1 MKNTELSLNEKI
13 SITTKTLASG
23 NCQVK
28 FFVEDDKK
36 PQYGYLLVSEPKP
49 VGDIIAEIKQRMEH
63 RKDAGMNM
71 NPYSSAG
78 PMVEDHNFYLF
89 SA

>member
-1 MKNTELSLNEKI
+1 MENAEKI

-28 FFVEDDKK
+28 FFVEDQQK
-36 PQYGYLLVSEPKP
+36 PQYGYLLVTEPKP
-49 VGDIIAEIKQRMEH
+49 VGDIIEEIKMRLEQRRQEE
-63 RKDAGMNM
+63 RNINPFFPVAPAAG
-71 NPYSSAG
+71 
-78 PMVEDHNFYLF
+78 DHDFYLF

>member
-1 MKNTELSLNEKI
+1 METSEKI

-28 FFVEDDKK
+28 FFIEDEVK
-36 PQYGYLLVSEPKP
+36 PQYGYLLVNGPKP
-49 VGDIIAEIKQRMEH
+49 VGEIIEEIKLRMMR
-63 RKDAGMNM
+63 RKEAAMNL
-71 NPYSSAG
+71 NPFFPIPPA
-78 PMVEDHNFYLF
+78 PEDHNFYLY

>member
-1 MKNTELSLNEKI
+1 METGEKI

-28 FFVEDDKK
+28 FYVEDEHK
-36 PQYGYLLVSEPKP
+36 PQYGYLLVTEPKP
-49 VGDIIAEIKQRMEH
+49 VGAIIDEIKNRLERRRSEM
-63 RKDAGMNM
+63 MNL
-71 NPYSSAG
+71 NPFF
-78 PMVEDHNFYLF
+78 PVPPVEEDHKFYLF

>member
-1 MKNTELSLNEKI
+1 MEQAEKI

-28 FFVEDDKK
+28 FFVEDQQK
-36 PQYGYLLVSEPKP
+36 PQYGYLLVTEPKP
-49 VGDIIAEIKQRMEH
+49 VGDIIAEIKSRLEQRRMET
-63 RKDAGMNM
+63 RDLD
-71 NPYSSAG
+71 PFFPVLPTSQ
-78 PMVEDHNFYLF
+78 ELDFYLY

>member
-1 MKNTELSLNEKI
+1 METINNISVTKKELP
-13 SITTKTLASG
+13 SG

-28 FFVEDDKK
+28 FFIEDERR

-49 VGDIIAEIKQRMEH
+49 VGEIIAEIQERLEKRRM
-63 RKDAGMNM
+63 AFSGL
-71 NPYSSAG
+71 NPFSLKNN
-78 PMVEDHNFYLF
+78 VRDDHDFLLF

>member
-1 MKNTELSLNEKI
+1 METAEKI

-28 FFVEDDKK
+28 FFVEDEKQ
-36 PQYGYLLVSEPKP
+36 PQYGYLLVTEPKP
-49 VGDIIAEIKQRMEH
+49 VGDIIEEIKNRLEKRRMES
-63 RKDAGMNM
+63 MNL
-71 NPYSSAG
+71 NPFFPLA
-78 PMVEDHNFYLF
+78 PRAEDTNFYLF

>member
-1 MKNTELSLNEKI
+1 METQEKI

-28 FFVEDDKK
+28 FFVEDATH
-36 PQYGYLLVSEPKP
+36 PQYGYLLVTEPKP
-49 VGDIIAEIKQRMEH
+49 VGEIIDEIKNRLE
-63 RKDAGMNM
+63 RRREELMNL
-71 NPYSSAG
+71 NPFF
-78 PMVEDHNFYLF
+78 PIPPVEEDHKFYLF

>member
-1 MKNTELSLNEKI
+1 MENVEKI

-28 FFVEDDKK
+28 FFVEDQRK
-36 PQYGYLLVSEPKP
+36 PQYGYLLVTEPKP
-49 VGDIIAEIKQRMEH
+49 VGDIIEEIKSRLEQRRMETE
-63 RKDAGMNM
+63 NI
-71 NPYSSAG
+71 NPFFPLAPTSA
-78 PMVEDHNFYLF
+78 DHDFYLF

>member
-1 MKNTELSLNEKI
+1 MDTAEKI

-28 FFVEDDKK
+28 FFVEDESK
-36 PQYGYLLVSEPKP
+36 PQYGYLLVTEPKQI
-49 VGDIIAEIKQRMEH
+49 GEIIDEIKSRME
-63 RKDAGMNM
+63 RRRMSSLNL
-71 NPYSSAG
+71 NPFPPTST
-78 PMVEDHNFYLF
+78 PTEDHNFYLF

>member
-1 MKNTELSLNEKI
+1 MENQEKI

-28 FFVEDDKK
+28 FFIENEEK

-49 VGDIIAEIKQRMEH
+49 VGEIIDEIKQRMER
-63 RKDAGMNM
+63 RKSSTFSM
-71 NPYSSAG
+71 NPYLSI
-78 PMVEDHNFYLF
+78 PQVQEDHNFYLF

>member
-1 MKNTELSLNEKI
+1 METGEKI

-28 FFVEDDKK
+28 FYVEDEHK
-36 PQYGYLLVSEPKP
+36 PQYGYLLVTEPKP
-49 VGDIIAEIKQRMEH
+49 VGAIIDEIKNRLERRRNEM
-63 RKDAGMNM
+63 MNL
-71 NPYSSAG
+71 NPFF
-78 PMVEDHNFYLF
+78 PVPPVEEDHKFYLF

>member
-1 MKNTELSLNEKI
+1 MDMQEKI

-28 FFVEDDKK
+28 FFIEDEAK
-36 PQYGYLLVSEPKP
+36 PEYGYLLVNSPKP
-49 VGDIIAEIKQRMEH
+49 VGEIIEEIKQRME
-63 RKDAGMNM
+63 RRMQDAMNL
-71 NPYSSAG
+71 NPFFPIPPAA
-78 PMVEDHNFYLF
+78 EDHDFYLF